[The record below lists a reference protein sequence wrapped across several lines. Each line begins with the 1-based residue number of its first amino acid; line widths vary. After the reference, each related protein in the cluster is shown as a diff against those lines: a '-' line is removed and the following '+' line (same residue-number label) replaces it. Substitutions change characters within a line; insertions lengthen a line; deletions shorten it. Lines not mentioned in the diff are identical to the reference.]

1 MNDFQTQFIR
11 THEGASD
18 LICITTEY
26 TDPMLTAYTD
36 RIAPLLDPAL
46 RLMWTGP
53 ALRLRQ
59 SMHPILQPSTR
70 NTGAR
75 YTFGGTTRSTMCW
88 RITSIW
94 HRARGLDKK
103 LAEAVSGF
111 VANPMNQGHASLY
124 PLFTV
129 ADYLWNPT
137 AYDADRSARAA
148 ATYLAGNAADAAMTF
163 IDLCRRLPA
172 ERGMSRPYRSES

>member
-1 MNDFQTQFIR
+1 MDGGGVAPASIN
-11 THEGASD
+11 ASD
-18 LICITTEY
+18 LTTINKKY
-26 TDPMLTAYTD
+26 GRKVYLWWNYPVNDVLADHLNM
-36 RIAPLLDPAL
+36 AP
-46 RLMWTGP
+46 
-53 ALRLRQ
+53 
-59 SMHPILQPSTR
+59 
-70 NTGAR
+70 
-75 YTFGGTTRSTMCW
+75 C
-88 RITSIW
+88 
-94 HRARGLDKK
+94 RGLDKK

-111 VANPMNQGHASLY
+111 VANPMNRGHASLY

-172 ERGMSRPYRSES
+172 ERECLDRTARKADRRMARRIRTDRADPNAFAQNGG